1 MPTTPDVV
9 LTQLGWRY
17 ATKKFDPAR
26 RISPEHWSALEQAA
40 LLAPSSYGLQPWKFV
55 VVTDPALRQ
64 RLRAASWNQP
74 QITDASHL
82 IVFARR
88 AEMTPADVQRWIDRV
103 ADVRSV
109 PAAALAGFRD
119 MMLGTIA
126 NPGSVPGGSFDTWT
140 SRQVY
145 IALGFFLSAAAML
158 GIDACPMEGFD
169 PAQYDQI
176 LDLPTLGYR
185 ATVVAAAGYR
195 AADDAIAPDKIAKAR
210 FPASDVILRR

>member
-9 LTQLGWRY
+9 LTQLAWRY

-26 RISPEHWSALEQAA
+26 RIAPEHWSALEQAA

-55 VVTDPALRQ
+55 VVSDPALRQ
-64 RLRAASWNQP
+64 KLRAVSWNQP

-88 AEMTPADVQRWIDRV
+88 AEMAPADVQRWIDRV
-103 ADVRSV
+103 AEVRHA
-109 PAAALAGFRD
+109 PPAALAGFRD

-145 IALGFFLSAAAML
+145 IALGFFLSAAALL

-176 LDLPTLGYR
+176 LGLPTLGYK

-195 AADDAIAPDKIAKAR
+195 AADDAVAPDKMAKAR

>member
-1 MPTTPDVV
+1 MPSTTDVV
-9 LTQLGWRY
+9 LTQLAWRY
-17 ATKKFDPAR
+17 ATKKFDPSR
-26 RISPEHWSALEQAA
+26 RIAPEHWSALEQAA

-64 RLRAASWNQP
+64 KLRAVSWNQP

-103 ADVRSV
+103 ADVRKA
-109 PAAALAGFRD
+109 PPAALAGFRD

-158 GIDACPMEGFD
+158 GIDTCPMEGFD
-169 PAQYDQI
+169 PDQYDH
-176 LDLPTLGYR
+176 LLGLPTLGYK

-195 AADDAIAPDKIAKAR
+195 AADDAMAPDKTAKAR